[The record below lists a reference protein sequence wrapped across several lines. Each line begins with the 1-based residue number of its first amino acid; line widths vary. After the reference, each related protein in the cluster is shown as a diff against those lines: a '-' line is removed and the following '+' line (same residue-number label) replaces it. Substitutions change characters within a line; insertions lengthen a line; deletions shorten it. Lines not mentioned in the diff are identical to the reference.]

1 MNARPHPLHPLHPC
15 SRNQTLNPA
24 TALSIFYALAE
35 LLDEREALH
44 KIKKI
49 GSWFTK
55 GVPNGVAFRQKLQ
68 QMNEP
73 EVLLAE
79 LEALKH
85 GAAA

>member
-1 MNARPHPLHPLHPC
+1 MPCIPSIARDIQSRAPSRLGGAQTAGDGPL
-15 SRNQTLNPA
+15 
-24 TALSIFYALAE
+24 
-35 LLDEREALH
+35 
-44 KIKKI
+44 IKKI

-73 EVLLAE
+73 SVLMAE

-85 GAAA
+85 GHAA

>member
-1 MNARPHPLHPLHPC
+1 V
-15 SRNQTLNPA
+15 
-24 TALSIFYALAE
+24 E
-35 LLDEREALH
+35 LLNEREALH

-49 GSWFTK
+49 GSWFAK
-55 GVPNGVAFRQKLQ
+55 GVSNCVAFRQKLQ

-73 EVLLAE
+73 AVLMAE

>member
-1 MNARPHPLHPLHPC
+1 MKGIKAGHDPSPSSLFKFFLH
-15 SRNQTLNPA
+15 TLR
-24 TALSIFYALAE
+24 IFVE
-35 LLDEREALH
+35 LPDEREALH

-73 EVLLAE
+73 AVLMAE
-79 LEALKH
+79 LEALKQ
-85 GAAA
+85 GSAA